1 MAVSARDD
9 LPVHLTIRRLSAINA
24 AAAVLALVGC
34 DLWIAGFRAWWDRHS
49 LTGSVV
55 ANLLVLAVAGL
66 IVDEVVAR
74 RQRRERGV
82 SVAVQALIVYGQ
94 TRRAYESITAGGG
107 DDPNSDR
114 AAAELQTLAGMLL
127 TASPNLFDDPPAR
140 RFLEQVERFSV
151 SMIRDVTAPSKDGAG
166 ADRHPKLAA
175 ELSDVKAAMEPL
187 LDRIP
192 TEDRALLEGSPGA

>member
-1 MAVSARDD
+1 MTRSSRDD
-9 LPVHLTIRRLSAINA
+9 LPVHISFRRLAAVLVA
-24 AAAVLALVGC
+24 AALLALVGC
-34 DLWIAGFRAWWDRHS
+34 DLWIGSVRVWWDRHS
-49 LTGSVV
+49 VTGSVV
-55 ANLLVLAVAGL
+55 TNLLVLAVAGL

-94 TRRAYESITAGGG
+94 TRRAYEGITATDG
-107 DDPNSDR
+107 DDPDSNRASDEMR
-114 AAAELQTLAGMLL
+114 TLAGMLL

-151 SMIRDVTAPSKDGAG
+151 SMIRAVSLSSTNGPG
-166 ADRHPKLAA
+166 ADRRRQLAG
-175 ELSDVKAAMEPL
+175 ELSEVKAAVEPL

-192 TEDRALLEGSPGA
+192 AKDRALLEGSPEA